1 MRRPGMRRVG
11 LGRQCPHRRTLLAA
25 AVLAAPALAGSRPAR
40 AQSGF
45 PNHALRLV
53 VAWAPS
59 GAIDTIARR
68 LAQKLSEALGQP
80 VVVENRSGASGSI
93 GAAEV
98 ARAAPDGHTLLA
110 LDSTYGMMPFLQ
122 GSLPF
127 NHAEA
132 FRLITISAFTP
143 VVAAVHRASPWQTLR
158 ALTEDARRRPQAIT
172 YGSGGVGSSVQFAT
186 VAYELAADVRLFHVP
201 YRGGGE
207 AVTATMAQ
215 QVDVVFA
222 SPSAAMGGAGS
233 VLRPLAISGP
243 GRLALLP
250 EVPTFAE
257 AGLPGYDIL
266 HWSGLAVPRAT
277 PEAVVQRL
285 HAAAAAAL
293 AAPDIIAF
301 LAQIASLPGGMPPA
315 EAERILA
322 EDTRRWRQVVATAG
336 IRPQ

>member
-1 MRRPGMRRVG
+1 MQILRRSLMAASTATIAGTLRAQPGF
-11 LGRQCPHRRTLLAA
+11 P
-25 AVLAAPALAGSRPAR
+25 SRP
-40 AQSGF
+40 
-45 PNHALRLV
+45 LRLV
-53 VAWAPS
+53 VAWAPT

-68 LAQKLSEALGQP
+68 LAQKLTEGLGQN
-80 VVVENRSGASGSI
+80 VVIENRSGASGSI

-110 LDSTYGMMPFLQ
+110 LDSTYGMMPFLVS
-122 GSLPF
+122 SLPF

-143 VVAAVHRASPWQTLR
+143 VVAVVHRDSPYNTLQE
-158 ALTEDARRRPQAIT
+158 LTEAARRRPEGIT

-186 VAYELAADVRLFHVP
+186 VAYALAAGVRLFHVP

-207 AVTATMAQ
+207 AVTALLGK

-222 SPSAAMGGAGS
+222 SPGSAMGGGAS
-233 VLRPLAISGP
+233 LLRPLAISGP
-243 GRLALLP
+243 GRLAALP

-257 AGLPGYDIL
+257 AGLPNYTIM

-277 PEAVVQRL
+277 PIPVVERLYAEA
-285 HAAAAAAL
+285 AKAL
-293 AAPDIIAF
+293 AAPDMVAF
-301 LAQIASLPGGMPPA
+301 LDGIACRPGGMPPA
-315 EAERILA
+315 EAERLLA
-322 EDTRRWRQVVATAG
+322 EETVRWREVVAAAG

>member
-1 MRRPGMRRVG
+1 MS
-11 LGRQCPHRRTLLAA
+11 LSRRTLLATA
-25 AVLAAPALAGSRPAR
+25 LASPALASPAL
-40 AQSGF
+40 AQGF
-45 PNHALRLV
+45 PTHPLRLV

-68 LAQKLSEALGQP
+68 LAVKLTESLGQT

-110 LDSTYGMMPFLQ
+110 LDSTYGMMPFLVN
-122 GSLPF
+122 SLPF
-127 NHAEA
+127 DHANA

-143 VVAAVHRASPWQTLR
+143 VVAAVHRDSPWHTLR
-158 ALTEDARRRPQAIT
+158 DLTEDARRRPQAIT
-172 YGSGGVGSSVQFAT
+172 YGSGGVGSCVQFAT

-207 AVTATMAQ
+207 AVTATMAK

-222 SPSAAMGGAGS
+222 SPSAAMGGANS

-250 EVPTFAE
+250 ETPTFAE

-285 HAAAAAAL
+285 YTAAAEAL
-293 AAPDIIAF
+293 AAPDIRAF
-301 LAQIASLPGGMPPA
+301 LAQIACLPGGMPPDAA
-315 EAERILA
+315 EQQLA
-322 EDTRRWRQVVATAG
+322 EETTRWRQVVAAAG

>member
-1 MRRPGMRRVG
+1 M
-11 LGRQCPHRRTLLAA
+11 HRRALLGA
-25 AVLAAPALAGSRPAR
+25 ALASPSLAL
-40 AQSGF
+40 AQPGF
-45 PNHALRLV
+45 PNRSLRLV

-68 LAQKLSEALGQP
+68 LAQKLTEALGQS

-110 LDSTYGMMPFLQ
+110 LDSTYGMMPFLVNN
-122 GSLPF
+122 LPF

-143 VVAAVHRASPWQTLR
+143 VVAAVHRDAPWQTLR
-158 ALTEDARRRPQAIT
+158 ELTEDAKRRPQGIT
-172 YGSGGVGSSVQFAT
+172 YGSGGVGSSVQVAT

-207 AVTATMAQ
+207 AVTAAMAK

-222 SPSAAMGGAGS
+222 SPSAAMGGAS
-233 VLRPLAISGP
+233 AVLRPLAISGP
-243 GRLALLP
+243 GRLAMLP

-257 AGLPGYDIL
+257 AGLPGYNIL

-277 PEAVVQRL
+277 PDAVVQRL
-285 HAAAAAAL
+285 YTEAAKAL
-293 AAPDIIAF
+293 AAPDIVSF
-301 LAQIASLPGGMPPA
+301 LAQIASLPGGMPPEA
-315 EAERILA
+315 AERQLA
-322 EDTRRWRQVVATAG
+322 EETVRWRQVVAAAG
-336 IRPQ
+336 IRLQ